1 MSKFF
6 FKGTIDVMG
15 KYGKS
20 GYSPKRNVKLGSE
33 AQPLSLN
40 VQTEQRKGEIEAIL
54 LEHKLFGSVE
64 ILENEAENILELD
77 AVLNKPKTQR
87 VDKVPERNA
96 PCSCGSG
103 RKYKKCCG

>member
-33 AQPLSLN
+33 AHPLSLI
-40 VQTEQRKGEIEAIL
+40 VKTEQRKIEVEAIL
-54 LEHKLFGSVE
+54 LEHALFGVVE
-64 ILENEAENILELD
+64 INENEDENILELD

-87 VDKVPERNA
+87 FDKVPERNE

-103 RKYKKCCG
+103 KKYKKCCG

>member
-33 AQPLSLN
+33 AQPLSLI
-40 VQTEQRKGEIEAIL
+40 VKTEQRKVEIETIL
-54 LEHKLFGSVE
+54 LEHALIGTVE
-64 ILENEAENILELD
+64 VLDNEEENILELD

-87 VDKVPERNA
+87 FEKVPERNA

-103 RKYKKCCG
+103 KKYKKCCG

>member
-40 VQTEQRKGEIEAIL
+40 VQTEQRKVEIEAIL
-54 LEHKLFGSVE
+54 FEHKLFGTVE
-64 ILENEAENILELD
+64 VLENEKENILELD

-87 VDKVPERNA
+87 FDKVPERNA

-103 RKYKKCCG
+103 QKYKKCCG

>member
-33 AQPLSLN
+33 AKPLQLS
-40 VQTEQRKGEIEAIL
+40 VPSEQRKVEIETIL
-54 LEHKLFGSVE
+54 LEQALHGQITVN
-64 ILENEAENILELD
+64 ENEEENILELD
-77 AVLNKPKTQR
+77 AVLNKPTTQR
-87 VDKVPERNA
+87 FDKVPERNA

-103 RKYKKCCG
+103 KKYKKCCG